1 MKILISEEEKSRIL
15 GMHQNATSRH
25 YLTEDN
31 TKDDASLNYIV
42 NAVAKIMNSQID
54 KKIQENPEFPAT
66 KITVKRTTN
75 SENVFYCWKYDT
87 KSIACDGSI
96 NSNSL
101 MASNGPSVV
110 GYSIKAAFDASKNPD
125 FPNKL
130 RPLPQPGLIATVDKW
145 VSSYSPNP
153 TTPK

>member
-1 MKILISEEEKSRIL
+1 MKFLISEEEKSRIL

-54 KKIQENPEFPAT
+54 RKIQENPEFPAT
-66 KITVKRTTN
+66 KITVKRSTN
-75 SENVFYCWKYDT
+75 AENVFYCWLYGT
-87 KSIACDGSI
+87 KQIGCDGSI

-101 MASNGPSVV
+101 MASNGPLVV
-110 GYSIKAAFDASKNPD
+110 GTMVKNAFDGSKNPD
-125 FPNKL
+125 LPKIL
-130 RPLPQPGLIATVDKW
+130 RPLPQPGLRATVDKW
-145 VSSYSPNP
+145 VTSYSPNP